1 MGLEFLV
8 SVIIVGILATF
19 LLFIMGLWAHRL
31 GMPRLDLARGMGGLS
46 FGDSFKDVDPF
57 RTYWP
62 GVYILFMNGIFFA
75 FVYAAA
81 VAQYIPVEHAVVRG
95 GAYGVVLWFLSG
107 VIFLPVFHRAGIMGV
122 RNNKWVWIPSLMVHG
137 IYGLMLGWLSP
148 VL

>member
-31 GMPRLDLARGMGGLS
+31 GMPRLDLARGMVVLS

-81 VAQYIPVEHAVVRG
+81 VAQVVGILKSKKGMSRVKAAWKG
-95 GAYGVVLWFLSG
+95 YSPSSGAADFKAAGVKL
-107 VIFLPVFHRAGIMGV
+107 HKAAIM
-122 RNNKWVWIPSLMVHG
+122 
-137 IYGLMLGWLSP
+137 
-148 VL
+148 